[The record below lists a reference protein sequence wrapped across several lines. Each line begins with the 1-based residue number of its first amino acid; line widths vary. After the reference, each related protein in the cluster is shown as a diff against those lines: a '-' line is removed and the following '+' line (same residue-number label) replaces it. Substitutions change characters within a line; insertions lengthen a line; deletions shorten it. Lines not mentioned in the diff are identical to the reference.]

1 MPNGQEIRLTQTTTP
16 PIRRAIVLAAGL
28 GKRMRPITDTL
39 PKPLVAIGGKT
50 MLDHALDRLAEAG
63 VERAVVNVHH
73 LPERIEQHVAA
84 RRQPRIIISDERG
97 LLLETGGGAKKAL
110 PELGSEPFFS
120 VNADSLW
127 SENGVSNLSAMAAAW
142 DPARMD
148 LLLLLSER
156 EGSVGFD
163 GAGDFFRDAE
173 GRLTRR
179 GKATSAPFVY
189 AGVAILKPELFADTP
204 EGSFSFN
211 LLFDRAIAAGRLF
224 GHELDGRWLHVGTRE
239 AIPLAEAAYAA
250 HRA

>member
-73 LPERIEQHVAA
+73 LPERIEDHLAA
-84 RRQPRIIISDERG
+84 RERPQIVISDERG

-110 PELGSEPFFS
+110 PELGNEPFFS

-127 SENGVSNLSAMAAAW
+127 SENGVSNLAAMAAA
-142 DPARMD
+142 
-148 LLLLLSER
+148 
-156 EGSVGFD
+156 
-163 GAGDFFRDAE
+163 
-173 GRLTRR
+173 
-179 GKATSAPFVY
+179 
-189 AGVAILKPELFADTP
+189 
-204 EGSFSFN
+204 
-211 LLFDRAIAAGRLF
+211 
-224 GHELDGRWLHVGTRE
+224 
-239 AIPLAEAAYAA
+239 
-250 HRA
+250 

>member
-73 LPERIEQHVAA
+73 LPECIERHVAA
-84 RRQPRIIISDERG
+84 RQRPQIVISDERG
-97 LLLETGGGAKKAL
+97 LSLETGGGAKKAL
-110 PELGSEPFFS
+110 PQLGTAPFFS

-163 GAGDFFRDAE
+163 GAGDFFRDGE

-179 GKATSAPFVY
+179 GQAAGAPFVY

-224 GHELDGRWLHVGTRE
+224 GHELDGRWLHVGTPE